1 MDEIFADTLFNV
13 LIFLGIIIT
22 YLLLYSSPLVAIIS
36 SYCLI
41 KKIDYS
47 TKEGNLIS
55 LFIILA
61 NLPPILLIVIG
72 TILYSLKF
80 FMQEDKLYE

>member
-41 KKIDYS
+41 KK
-47 TKEGNLIS
+47 
-55 LFIILA
+55 
-61 NLPPILLIVIG
+61 
-72 TILYSLKF
+72 
-80 FMQEDKLYE
+80 